1 MFQAANTLKHPQAQ
15 AAPPR
20 RAPTAS
26 KTVFAGIVV
35 RLLKVYTSGFGGQ
48 TFLFFLRPAIEGTG
62 DTDDQRAGVSNNF
75 AKIQTK
81 GKIACTGH

>member
-48 TFLFFLRPAIEGTG
+48 TFLFFFASLQDAIEGTG
-62 DTDDQRAGVSNNF
+62 DTDDQRAGVQQF
-75 AKIQTK
+75 W
-81 GKIACTGH
+81 